1 VKEFHEQNP
10 TAYQDEIA
18 EFLESEYSIQ
28 VHRSTVSR
36 LLKKLGHTHKRTERA
51 AEERDE
57 ERAHWRSRLCGWKP
71 NQLVSLDESA
81 ANEKTKDRKYGWS
94 LKGLPCKVKQSG
106 QHSTR
111 WSILPAMG
119 LNGNLDYEI
128 FHGKLQRRPV
138 PFICTTIV
146 AEDESSSRASICSY
160 IRQCQNTPS
169 AGVEVDV

>member
-1 VKEFHEQNP
+1 MKEFLEQNP

-36 LLKKLGHTHKRTERA
+36 SLKKLGHTHKRTERA

-71 NQLVSLDESA
+71 NQLISLDESA

-128 FHGKLQRRPV
+128 FHGSFNADRFLLFVRRLLRKMN
-138 PFICTTIV
+138 
-146 AEDESSSRASICSY
+146 RAPGP
-160 IRQCQNTPS
+160 RFVLTFGQ
-169 AGVEVDV
+169 